1 MEQLSSFNK
10 LLFIEWGTYIF
21 ISALFVLFIFLSQ
34 KKSPRIKGLE
44 SLKNSLWPKELTNL
58 EFMTPL
64 LIIYIVALFVLM
76 MLYRNE
82 RAPTLELVLPGL
94 LLIIPVLVVMLIV
107 SSKEKKR
114 EDK

>member
-10 LLFIEWGTYIF
+10 LFYIEWGTYIF
-21 ISALFVLFIFLSQ
+21 IGALFVFFIFFSQ
-34 KKSPRIKGLE
+34 KKSPKNKGLD
-44 SLKNSLWPKELTNL
+44 SLKNSLWPEEFASL

-64 LIIYIVALFVLM
+64 LIIYVVALYVLM

-94 LLIIPVLVVMLIV
+94 LLIIPVLAVMLIIF
-107 SSKEKKR
+107 SNDKNGGKK
-114 EDK
+114 